1 LDSAFTASAESN
13 SHTARGRRRAPPGGA
28 LASAGGKRGRVST
41 PAARLGLAIVGGE
54 RKGQGGLG
62 RALGRCQR
70 SARRAGPSAT
80 GEKGGWAGLK
90 SRELSPL
97 FLFIP
102 KAI

>member
-1 LDSAFTASAESN
+1 M
-13 SHTARGRRRAPPGGA
+13 
-28 LASAGGKRGRVST
+28 SAGGKRGRGSS
-41 PAARLGLAIVGGE
+41 PAARLGLAAVGGGE
-54 RKGQGGLG
+54 RKGQGVLG
-62 RALGRCQR
+62 RTLGRCQR
-70 SARRAGPSAT
+70 SAGRAGPRAT